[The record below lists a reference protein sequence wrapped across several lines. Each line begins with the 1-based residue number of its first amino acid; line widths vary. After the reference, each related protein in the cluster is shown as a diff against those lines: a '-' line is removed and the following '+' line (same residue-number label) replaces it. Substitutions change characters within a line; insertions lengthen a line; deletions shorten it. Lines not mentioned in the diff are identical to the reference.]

1 MKSKIYLN
9 RSSFSR
15 QASAILAASAALAFA
30 SAQAG
35 TLVFSS
41 AVPTF
46 DGDDITQLGFG
57 PGADGLNLA
66 TDASD
71 NDNARYIAHDRP
83 AQGQTFTVTTAGNI
97 QSLTLK
103 NIFGFFIADSTPIT
117 VRLNTI
123 TGGTNLALVASETV
137 IVGTQSRAAGDYFT
151 FSFTSPVAV
160 SPGLYGFDFGATGS
174 GNYFAIDGAL
184 QASYA
189 GGSAYSSGPI
199 TGGKG
204 NGVGDAT
211 ATLRDTDRTFGV
223 AFTAI
228 PEPSSFALVLVG
240 SLGLVG
246 MRRRQ

>member
-1 MKSKIYLN
+1 MN
-9 RSSFSR
+9 RLSFSR

-46 DGDDITQLGFG
+46 DGDDITQLGTG
-57 PGADGLNLA
+57 ELA
-66 TDASD
+66 LAVAPSN
-71 NDNARYIAHDRP
+71 NDNANYIAFDRP
-83 AQGQTFTVTTAGNI
+83 TQGQSFTIATAGSI
-97 QSLTLK
+97 QSLTLRLSPA
-103 NIFGFFIADSTPIT
+103 GFDIRDFAPIT

-123 TGGTNLALVASETV
+123 AGTTLSTLATETATIGTFVA
-137 IVGTQSRAAGDYFT
+137 QPRNPGDYIT
-151 FSFTSPVAV
+151 FSFASPVAV
-160 SPGLYGFDFGATGS
+160 SPGTYGFDFGETVQS
-174 GNYFAIDGAL
+174 YFQIDGAL
-184 QASYA
+184 NTSYA

-199 TGGKG
+199 ISGDKG

-223 AFTAI
+223 AFTAV

-240 SLGLVG
+240 SLGFMG
-246 MRRRQ
+246 MRRRR

>member
-1 MKSKIYLN
+1 MN
-9 RSSFSR
+9 RLSFSR

-46 DGDDITQLGFG
+46 DGDDITQLGIG
-57 PGADGLNLA
+57 TLA
-66 TDASD
+66 TASGGSN
-71 NDNARYIAHDRP
+71 NDNANYVAFDRP
-83 AQGQTFTVTTAGNI
+83 TQGQSFTIATAGSI
-97 QSLTLK
+97 QSLTLRLSPA
-103 NIFGFFIADSTPIT
+103 GFDIRDFAPIT

-123 TGGTNLALVASETV
+123 AGTTLATLATETAT
-137 IVGTQSRAAGDYFT
+137 IGTFGAQPRNPGDYIT
-151 FSFTSPVAV
+151 FSFASPVAV
-160 SPGLYGFDFGATGS
+160 SPGTYGFDFGETVQS
-174 GNYFAIDGAL
+174 YFQIDGAL
-184 QASYA
+184 NTSYA

-199 TGGKG
+199 ISGDKG
-204 NGVGDAT
+204 NGIGDAT

>member
-1 MKSKIYLN
+1 MKSKRYLN
-9 RSSFSR
+9 CSSFSR
-15 QASAILAASAALAFA
+15 RASAILAASAALAFA

-46 DGDDITQLGFG
+46 DGDDITQLQ
-57 PGADGLNLA
+57 A
-66 TDASD
+66 TGTFATASGGSN
-71 NDNARYIAHDRP
+71 NDNANYVAFDRP
-83 AQGQTFTVTTAGNI
+83 TQGQSFTIATAGSI
-97 QSLTLK
+97 QSLTLRLSPS
-103 NIFGFFIADSTPIT
+103 GFDIRDFAPIT

-123 TGGTNLALVASETV
+123 AGTTLSTLATETAT
-137 IVGTQSRAAGDYFT
+137 IGTFGAQPRNPGDYIT
-151 FSFTSPVAV
+151 FSFASPVAV
-160 SPGLYGFDFGATGS
+160 SPGTYGFDFGETVQS
-174 GNYFAIDGAL
+174 YFQIDGAL
-184 QASYA
+184 NTSYA

-199 TGGKG
+199 ISGDKG

-223 AFTAI
+223 AFTAV

-246 MRRRQ
+246 MRRRL